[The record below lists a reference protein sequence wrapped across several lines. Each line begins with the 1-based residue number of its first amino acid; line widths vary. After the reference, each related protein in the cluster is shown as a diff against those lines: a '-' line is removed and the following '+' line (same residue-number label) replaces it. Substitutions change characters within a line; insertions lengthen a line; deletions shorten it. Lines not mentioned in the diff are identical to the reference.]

1 MSFAKYAQPHAPPEQ
16 SQYLVVV
23 ATPPEVGGRV
33 TGGSVGDSTG
43 GLVGEATGG
52 FVGELVFPVPEHHVP
67 PPHPTTHLSS
77 LSLHHSPP

>member
-1 MSFAKYAQPHAPPEQ
+1 M
-16 SQYLVVV
+16 VV

-33 TGGSVGDSTG
+33 TGGSVGESTG

-77 LSLHHSPP
+77 LSLHQSPP